1 MEPRGF
7 LFRLISEKQ
16 KNRLTIW
23 EDLTMIK
30 FNKKILAFAGIAAL
44 TVGCLTGCGGSA
56 DLSYSMKAEAP
67 AMEYSMNDSYAPE
80 SYYGYEEYENSYDTS
95 YTSAS
100 AAETGEQAAEQT
112 NASSERKLI
121 KNVYLNIE
129 TLEFDAA
136 CRTIEENINAIGG
149 YIESSSV
156 YSDSYSYYNDSYRKN
171 RDASY
176 VLRVPREKLDSFVN
190 AIGNIGTITNQSS
203 NTEDVTLSYL
213 DVEARAKSL
222 KLQQEKL
229 FELLEKAEYIEDI
242 IALEERISE
251 VTYQLEAQESMLKN
265 YDNLVSFSTVTL
277 NLSEVK
283 RVTVAEPETVGERI
297 AAGLDDTFYDIKE
310 GFKDFAVDF
319 VVNLPFIIIWLAV
332 LAIIVLVIVLIAKL
346 CKKGRNKRLAKKQA
360 KWAAQRDAAQKQQDT
375 AQNNVTE
382 QK

>member
-1 MEPRGF
+1 
-7 LFRLISEKQ
+7 
-16 KNRLTIW
+16 
-23 EDLTMIK
+23 MIK
-30 FNKKILAFAGIAAL
+30 FNKRLLALAGIATL
-44 TVGCLTGCGGSA
+44 TLGCLTGCGGGSG
-56 DLSYSMKAEAP
+56 YSMKANTA
-67 AMEYSMNDSYAPE
+67 AMEYSMNDSYAPV
-80 SYYGYEEYENSYDTS
+80 SYYGYEEYNEYDGGSYDDYS
-95 YTSAS
+95 SSTSAVR
-100 AAETGEQAAEQT
+100 TGEQAAEQT
-112 NASSERKLI
+112 NSSLERKLI

-136 CRTIEENINAIGG
+136 CKTIEDNVNAIGG
-149 YIESSSV
+149 YIETSSI
-156 YSDSYSYYNDSYRKN
+156 YSDSYSYYDDSYRKN
-171 RDASY
+171 RNANY

-190 AIGNIGTITNQSS
+190 AIGNIGSITNQSS
-203 NTEDVTLSYL
+203 NTEDVTLTYL

-229 FELLEKAEYIEDI
+229 FELLEKAEIIEDI
-242 IALEERISE
+242 IVLEERISE

-332 LAIIVLVIVLIAKL
+332 LAVIVLVIILLAKL
-346 CKKGRNKRLAKKQA
+346 IKKCRNKRMAKKQA
-360 KWAAQRDAAQKQQDT
+360 KWAAQRAAAQNSQLAP
-375 AQNNVTE
+375 AQNGEAE

>member
-1 MEPRGF
+1 
-7 LFRLISEKQ
+7 
-16 KNRLTIW
+16 
-23 EDLTMIK
+23 MIK

-56 DLSYSMKAEAP
+56 DSSYSMKAEAP

-149 YIESSSV
+149 YIESSPV

-297 AAGLDDTFYDIKE
+297 AAGLDETFYDIKE

-360 KWAAQRDAAQKQQDT
+360 KWAAQREAAQKQQDT

>member
-7 LFRLISEKQ
+7 LFRLISEKP

-56 DLSYSMKAEAP
+56 DSAYSMKAEAP

-203 NTEDVTLSYL
+203 STEDVTLSYL

-360 KWAAQRDAAQKQQDT
+360 KWAAQREAAQKQQDT